1 MSIASTLFVIFSI
14 IIFIIVSN
22 VITASKRK
30 TSINEKPLKRKQS
43 DGLFNDIID
52 MDRTTGIY

>member
-1 MSIASTLFVIFSI
+1 MSTASTLFVI
-14 IIFIIVSN
+14 IFIMILIVVSN

-30 TSINEKPLKRKQS
+30 TSNEEKPLKRKRS
-43 DGLFNDIID
+43 DGSFNDTID